1 MYNPSFGIT
10 LVTVLMV
17 CCY

>member
-1 MYNPSFGIT
+1 MYNTSFGIT